1 MADNLYTEYFLG
13 LLGQIKLFH
22 WTTRKYSTHKALDEL
37 HKNLSEDIDKF
48 IEVYI
53 GKNNANSSD
62 SNETQDFVINMRAKT
77 MLDNDI
83 KECLKYHNENLRKI
97 RNTKFNKNST
107 ELQNI
112 IDNMIANINQSLYLL
127 NLE

>member
-1 MADNLYTEYFLG
+1 MANNLFTEYFLG

-22 WTTRKYSTHKALDEL
+22 WTTKKYSTHKALDEL

-53 GKNNANSSD
+53 GKYNLNGD
-62 SNETQDFVINMRAKT
+62 EIKDFTINMKAKT
-77 MLDNDI
+77 MIDNDI
-83 KECLKYHNENLRKI
+83 KECLKFHNENLRKI
-97 RNTKFNKNST
+97 RNTNFSKNST
-107 ELQNI
+107 DLQNI
-112 IDNMIANINQSLYLL
+112 IDNMIGNINQSLYLL

>member
-1 MADNLYTEYFLG
+1 MANNFYTNYFLG

-22 WTTRKYSTHKALDEL
+22 WTTKKYSSHKALDDL

-48 IEVYI
+48 VEVYI
-53 GKNNANSSD
+53 GKNNLN
-62 SNETQDFVINMRAKT
+62 SNEITDINIT
-77 MLDNDI
+77 MNAQTM
-83 KECLKYHNENLRKI
+83 NENNVKDYLKNQTEVLRRI
-97 RNTKFNKNST
+97 RNKSSP

-112 IDNMIANINQSLYLL
+112 IDNMTVNINQSLYLL

>member
-37 HKNLSEDIDKF
+37 HTNLSEDIDKF
-48 IEVYI
+48 VEVYI
-53 GKNNANSSD
+53 GKNNFNAG
-62 SNETQDFVINMRAKT
+62 EITDFSINMKAKT
-77 MLDNDI
+77 MIDNNI
-83 KECLKYHNENLRKI
+83 KEYLKFHNENLKKI
-97 RNTKFNKNST
+97 RNTHFSKNST
-107 ELQNI
+107 DIQNI
-112 IDNMIANINQSLYLL
+112 IDNMIGNINQSLYLL

>member
-22 WTTRKYSTHKALDEL
+22 WTTRKYSVHKALDEL

-48 IEVYI
+48 IEVYV
-53 GKNNANSSD
+53 GKNNLNA
-62 SNETQDFVINMRAKT
+62 EEIKDFSINMKANT
-77 MLDNDI
+77 MIDNDI
-83 KECLKYHNENLRKI
+83 KEYLKFHNEKLRKI
-97 RNTKFNKNST
+97 RNTVFNKNST
-107 ELQNI
+107 DLQNI
-112 IDNMIANINQSLYLL
+112 IDNMIGNINQGLYLL

>member
-1 MADNLYTEYFLG
+1 MANNFYSNYFLG

-22 WTTRKYSTHKALDEL
+22 WTTNKYSSHKALDDL

-48 IEVYI
+48 VEVYI
-53 GKNNANSSD
+53 GKNNLNSNGISD
-62 SNETQDFVINMRAKT
+62 INIT
-77 MLDNDI
+77 MTAQTMPENDV
-83 KECLKYHNENLRKI
+83 KQYLKNQTEVLRRI
-97 RNTKFNKNST
+97 RGKSST

-112 IDNMIANINQSLYLL
+112 IDNMIASINQSLYLL

>member
-1 MADNLYTEYFLG
+1 MANNFYSNYFLG

-22 WTTRKYSTHKALDEL
+22 WTTNKYSSHKALDDL

-48 IEVYI
+48 VEVYI
-53 GKNNANSSD
+53 GKNNLNSNGISD
-62 SNETQDFVINMRAKT
+62 INIT
-77 MLDNDI
+77 MTAQTMPENDV
-83 KECLKYHNENLRKI
+83 KQYLKNQIEVLRRI
-97 RNTKFNKNST
+97 RGKSST